1 MPKETPRSPKKR
13 GVSASGTKKAA
24 PASDAAAR
32 AQLEAAIDK
41 YDPKIAALG
50 RKALA
55 IMRKRLP
62 GALEV
67 IYDNY
72 NALGVGFSGAEK
84 VGKIPLSIVFY
95 PRWIT
100 LFFLKGGALPDPER
114 RLEGKGSTVRSIR
127 IETAKAL
134 TETFGDKYVDRLITA
149 AVMHVGWGLDPKD
162 KGRVIIKF
170 VSPKQR
176 PRRV

>member
-1 MPKETPRSPKKR
+1 MTRETPRSRKKR
-13 GVSASGTKKAA
+13 GVSASGGKAA
-24 PASDAAAR
+24 PSDAAAR
-32 AQLEAAIDK
+32 TQLEAAIDK
-41 YDPKIAALG
+41 YDPSVAALG
-50 RKALA
+50 RKALG

-62 GALEV
+62 GAIEL

-72 NALGVGFSGAEK
+72 NALGVGFAGVEK
-84 VGKIPLSIVFY
+84 VGKIPLSIVLY

-100 LFFLKGGALPDPER
+100 LFFLKGAALPDPER

-134 TETFGDKYVDRLITA
+134 SETFGDEYVDRLITA
-149 AVMHVGWGLDPKD
+149 AVMHVGWVLDPKG
-162 KGRVIIKF
+162 KRRVIIKF

-176 PRRV
+176 PRRA